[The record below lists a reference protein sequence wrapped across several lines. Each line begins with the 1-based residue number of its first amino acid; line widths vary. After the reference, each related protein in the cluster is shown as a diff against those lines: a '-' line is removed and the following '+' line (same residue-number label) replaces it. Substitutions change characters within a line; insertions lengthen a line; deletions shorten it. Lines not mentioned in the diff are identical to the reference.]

1 MAHAIFSPSSASR
14 RVLCRGSLALEF
26 GEPDSR
32 STYADEGT
40 AAHFVAAEVL
50 RGTARCGVVSGG
62 SVVVPPNGEARWL
75 RPEDSE
81 PSIFEV
87 TEDMARAVT
96 AYIEAV
102 WAYKD
107 ACSTPKGHAELLVET
122 RIPIAHI
129 TGEEGASGSA
139 DVVIF
144 NMSGDE
150 LQVHDL
156 KFGRGVIVDAEWNEQ
171 MALYALG
178 ALEALRGIIDPSTVT
193 MVIHQPNVN
202 GISEWRIPVGDLI
215 EFGKELA
222 QVATESFALLK
233 ALQETGLLPEHR
245 LTAGEKQCKFCKAK
259 AKCPALAQVIR
270 SAVRNS
276 LAEFPDLPPVTGAF
290 MKADTPPDANAE
302 VPVAAAVGEVADIG
316 AAMDAVPLVELWAAA
331 VRGAVESALLAGKP
345 VPGYKLVQGR
355 MGARTWSDE
364 SAVRELVKGMRAKRE
379 LFYEERFK
387 SPPAMEKLVKDK
399 LLAESQW
406 ERIAQHIVQKEGS
419 PSVAPVSDKRPA
431 LVVGPDASEFDAI

>member
-14 RVLCRGSLALEF
+14 RVACRGSMALEF

-50 RGTARCGVVSGG
+50 RGARTLRSCIGA

-87 TEDMARAVT
+87 TEDMARALT
-96 AYIEAV
+96 QYIEVV

-107 ACSTPKGHAELLVET
+107 ACMTPKGHAELLVET
-122 RIPIAHI
+122 QIPIAHI

-144 NMSGDE
+144 NMSGEE

-156 KFGRGVIVDAEWNEQ
+156 KFGRGVLVDAERNEQ

-178 ALEALRGIIDPSTVT
+178 ALEALRGIIDPSIVT
-193 MVIHQPNVN
+193 MVIHQPNTN
-202 GISEWRIPVGDLI
+202 GLSEWSIPVADLL
-215 EFGKELA
+215 EFGKTLK
-222 QVATESFALLK
+222 QVAAESFALLH
-233 ALQETGLLPEHR
+233 ALQETGHLPVHR
-245 LTAGEKQCKFCKAK
+245 LSPGEKQCKFCKAK

-270 SAVRNS
+270 NAVRNS
-276 LAEFPDLPPVTGAF
+276 LDEFPDLPPVTGAF
-290 MKADTPPDANAE
+290 MEEQAAE
-302 VPVAAAVGEVADIG
+302 VVANTPEVADLG
-316 AAMDAVPLVELWAAA
+316 AAMDAVPLIELWASA

-387 SPPAMEKLVKDK
+387 TPPAMEKLVKDK

-419 PSVAPVSDKRPA
+419 PSVAPASDKRPA
-431 LVVGPDASEFDAI
+431 LAVGPDASEFDAI

>member
-14 RVLCRGSLALEF
+14 RVLCRGSMALEF

-50 RGTARCGVVSGG
+50 RGARTLRSCVGD

-87 TEDMARAVT
+87 TEDMARALT
-96 AYIEAV
+96 DYIESV

-107 ACSTPKGHAELLVET
+107 ACMTPKGHAELLVET
-122 RIPIAHI
+122 QIPIDHI
-129 TGEEGASGSA
+129 TGEEGATGSA

-156 KFGRGVIVDAEWNEQ
+156 KFGRGVIVDAERNEQ

-178 ALEALRGIIDPSTVT
+178 TLRALGGIIDPDIVT

-202 GISEWRIPVGDLI
+202 GISEWSIPVGDLI

-259 AKCPALAQVIR
+259 GKCPALAQVIR

-290 MKADTPPDANAE
+290 MEADTPPDANA
-302 VPVAAAVGEVADIG
+302 VTEVADLG

-355 MGARTWSDE
+355 MGARAWGDE

-419 PSVAPVSDKRPA
+419 PSVAPASDKRPA

>member
-14 RVLCRGSLALEF
+14 RVLCRGSMALEF

-50 RGTARCGVVSGG
+50 RGARTLRSCVGD

-87 TEDMARAVT
+87 TEDMARALT
-96 AYIEAV
+96 DYIESV
-102 WAYKD
+102 WVYKD
-107 ACSTPKGHAELLVET
+107 ACMTPKGHAELLVET
-122 RIPIAHI
+122 RIPIDHI
-129 TGEEGASGSA
+129 TGEEGATGSA

-156 KFGRGVIVDAEWNEQ
+156 KFGRGVIVDAERNEQ

-178 ALEALRGIIDPSTVT
+178 ALEALRGIIDPAIVT
-193 MVIHQPNVN
+193 MVIHQPNVS
-202 GISEWRIPVGDLI
+202 GISEWSIPVADLL
-215 EFGKELA
+215 EFGKTLK
-222 QVATESFALLK
+222 QVAAEAFALLH
-233 ALQETGLLPEHR
+233 ALQETGHLPAHR
-245 LTAGEKQCKFCKAK
+245 LSPGEKQCKFCKAK

-270 SAVRNS
+270 NAVRNS

-290 MKADTPPDANAE
+290 MEAEAAHEAVVADTPD
-302 VPVAAAVGEVADIG
+302 VADLG

-331 VRGAVESALLAGKP
+331 VRGAVESALLGGKP

-406 ERIAQHIVQKEGS
+406 ARIAQHIVQKEGS
-419 PSVAPVSDKRPA
+419 PSVAPASDKRPA

>member
-14 RVLCRGSLALEF
+14 RVLCRGSMALEF
-26 GEPDSR
+26 GEPDTR
-32 STYADEGT
+32 SVYSDEGT

-50 RGTARCGVVSGG
+50 RGETSLKDCLGQAVTVLASGEVQWG
-62 SVVVPPNGEARWL
+62 NWPLQGAV
-75 RPEDSE
+75 
-81 PSIFEV
+81 FEI
-87 TEDMARAVT
+87 TDDMARALATYTQAIWEYADT
-96 AYIEAV
+96 ATATDN
-102 WAYKD
+102 A
-107 ACSTPKGHAELLVET
+107 PNGRAELLVET
-122 RIPIAHI
+122 QIPIDHI
-129 TGEEGASGSA
+129 TGEEGATGSA

-156 KFGRGVIVDAEWNEQ
+156 KFGRGVIVDAERNEQ

-178 ALEALRGIIDPSTVT
+178 ALRALRGIIDPAIVT

-202 GISEWRIPVGDLI
+202 GISEWSIPVEDLI
-215 EFGKELA
+215 KFGRQLSD
-222 QVATESFALLK
+222 VAHGSFALLR
-233 ALQETGLLPEHR
+233 ALQETGELPEHR

-290 MKADTPPDANAE
+290 MEADTAPDANA
-302 VPVAAAVGEVADIG
+302 VAEVADLG

>member
-14 RVLCRGSLALEF
+14 RVLCRGSMALEF
-26 GEPDSR
+26 GEPDRR

-50 RGTARCGVVSGG
+50 RGARTLRSCVGD

-87 TEDMARAVT
+87 TEDMARALT
-96 AYIEAV
+96 DYIESV

-122 RIPIAHI
+122 QIPIDHI
-129 TGEEGASGSA
+129 TGEEGATGSA

-156 KFGRGVIVDAEWNEQ
+156 KFGRGVIVDAERNEQ

-178 ALEALRGIIDPSTVT
+178 ALRALRGIIDPAIVT

-202 GISEWRIPVGDLI
+202 GISEWSIPVEDLTK
-215 EFGKELA
+215 FGMQLSD
-222 QVATESFALLK
+222 VAHGSFALLR
-233 ALQETGLLPEHR
+233 ALQETGELPEHR

-259 AKCPALAQVIR
+259 GKCPALAQVIR

-276 LAEFPDLPPVTGAF
+276 LAEFPELPPVTGAF
-290 MKADTPPDANAE
+290 MEADTAPDANA
-302 VPVAAAVGEVADIG
+302 VAEVADLG

-419 PSVAPVSDKRPA
+419 PSVAPASDKRPA
-431 LVVGPDASEFDAI
+431 LVVRPDASEFDAI

>member
-1 MAHAIFSPSSASR
+1 MTHAIFSPSSASR
-14 RVLCRGSLALEF
+14 RVLCRGSMALEF

-50 RGTARCGVVSGG
+50 RGARTLRSCVGD

-87 TEDMARAVT
+87 TEDMARALT
-96 AYIEAV
+96 DYIESV

-107 ACSTPKGHAELLVET
+107 ACMTPKGHAELLVET
-122 RIPIAHI
+122 QIPIDHI
-129 TGEEGASGSA
+129 TGEEGATGSA

-156 KFGRGVIVDAEWNEQ
+156 KFGRGVIVDAERNEQ

-178 ALEALRGIIDPSTVT
+178 ALRALRGIIDPAIVT

-202 GISEWRIPVGDLI
+202 GISEWSIPVEDLI
-215 EFGKELA
+215 KFGRQLSD
-222 QVATESFALLK
+222 VAHGSFALLR
-233 ALQETGLLPEHR
+233 ALQETGELPEHR

-290 MKADTPPDANAE
+290 MEADTAPDANA
-302 VPVAAAVGEVADIG
+302 VAEVADLG

-419 PSVAPVSDKRPA
+419 PSVAPASDKRPA